1 VFVAASTECFDYLS
15 FDEAL
20 DKLVDLEFT
29 TIELPLHEG
38 CDNLK
43 PSQILANLDAAV
55 DVCHNTR
62 RLNLAAYDVEI
73 TADGEAYYEQFGA
86 CCKLAKATKVVTVT
100 IPSGEHGT
108 PFNEE
113 VERLRKL
120 VALGSMEGV
129 RVAMKSQVGRLSE
142 DPDTVTVLCDNVEG
156 LGLTFDPSQYICGP
170 HQGKSIEKLMKYV
183 YHVHLRDTTKTE
195 MQVRVGQGE
204 VDYGRLITQLRK
216 GNDNRALSIHM
227 QALPEIDH
235 IAEMRKMRL
244 LLESLLI

>member
-1 VFVAASTECFDYLS
+1 VFVAASTDCFDYLS
-15 FDEAL
+15 LDEAL

-29 TIELPLHEG
+29 TIELPLHQG
-38 CDNLK
+38 YDYLK
-43 PSQILANLDAAV
+43 PSQILDDLDGAV

-62 RLNLAAYDVEI
+62 RLNLTAYDVEI
-73 TADGEAYYEQFGA
+73 TAGGEAYYEQFGA

-100 IPSGEHGT
+100 VPSGEHGT

-120 VALGSMEGV
+120 VAIGSMEGV

-142 DPDTVTVLCDNVEG
+142 DPDTVAVLCDNVEG
-156 LGLTFDPSQYICGP
+156 LGLTLDPSQYICGP

-204 VDYGRLITQLRK
+204 VDYGRLIAQLRK
-216 GNDNRALSIHM
+216 VNYNRALSIHM

>member
-1 VFVAASTECFDYLS
+1 MAASTDCFDQLS
-15 FDEAL
+15 LDDAL

-38 CDNLK
+38 YDFLK
-43 PSQILANLDAAV
+43 PSQILANLERAV
-55 DVCHNTR
+55 EICHNTR

-73 TADGEAYYEQFGA
+73 AAEGDEYYEQFGA
-86 CCKLAKATKVVTVT
+86 CCKLAKATKVVTIT

-120 VALGSMEGV
+120 VALGSLEGV
-129 RVAMKSQVGRLSE
+129 RVSMKSQVGRLSE
-142 DPDTVTVLCDNVEG
+142 DPDTVAVLCDNVEG
-156 LGLTFDPSQYICGP
+156 LGLTLDPSHYICGP
-170 HQGKSIEKLMKYV
+170 HKGKSIDKLMKYV
-183 YHVHLRDTTKTE
+183 YHVLLRDTTQQE

-216 GNDNRALSIHM
+216 VKYNRALCIYM
-227 QALPEIDH
+227 QELPEIDH
-235 IAEMRKMRL
+235 VAEMRKMRL